1 MLFMHLQSQ
10 SVLEPSQ
17 KCDIIRGKTIF
28 RTRGQRVQ
36 LVRLIIAPTTNAATI
51 LVVGSVGL
59 GYLDTSALYH
69 VIRGQSV
76 IKLYVMYNMLE
87 VRRKRMGA
95 MVASLV
101 GLK

>member
-36 LVRLIIAPTTNAATI
+36 LVRLIIAPTNAATI

-87 VRRKRMGA
+87 VRRGGEGGEVRRGE
-95 MVASLV
+95 
-101 GLK
+101 GRR